1 MNVSDA
7 VRQRRSVRDFRPDPV
22 PKALLA
28 EVLDAARWA
37 PSGSNIQAWR
47 IVAVTGAA
55 RDAIVEMTR
64 SAVSAPGFGKS
75 ADPFPIYPPELWE
88 PLRTRRY
95 TLAEDMY
102 RALGIPREDKPAR
115 LRHVARNFEFF
126 GAPVGLF
133 FVIDQRVAHGQWA
146 HLGMLIQSVA
156 LLLEE
161 LGEPL
166 MTSTLL
172 LPGDEFPMTDASEIH
187 VRLGK
192 TVEIVRDGGNCGLEP
207 TTVVDLSGEAPVVV
221 RDICAS
227 APSAT

>member
-7 VRQRRSVRDFRPDPV
+7 VRQRRSIRDFRPDPIPRAV
-22 PKALLA
+22 LA
-28 EVLDAARWA
+28 EVLDTARWA

-47 IVAVTGAA
+47 IIAVAGAE
-55 RDAIVEMTR
+55 RDAIVAMARE
-64 SAVSAPGFGKS
+64 AASAPAFGAT

-146 HLGMLIQSVA
+146 HLGMLIQTVA

-161 LGEPL
+161 RGLGSCMQEAWASYRPQL
-166 MTSTLL
+166 ALRFGLAENEMVYCGMAVGYPKLDNPVNRFPRSRISL
-172 LPGDEFPMTDASEIH
+172 DE
-187 VRLGK
+187 L
-192 TVEIVRDGGNCGLEP
+192 VEFRGF
-207 TTVVDLSGEAPVVV
+207 
-221 RDICAS
+221 
-227 APSAT
+227 

>member
-75 ADPFPIYPPELWE
+75 ADPWRSINWWRRRESNPRPQALDFRIYARSSLIESRLALPEE
-88 PLRTRRY
+88 QGRRSASTR
-95 TLAEDMY
+95 
-102 RALGIPREDKPAR
+102 
-115 LRHVARNFEFF
+115 
-126 GAPVGLF
+126 
-133 FVIDQRVAHGQWA
+133 
-146 HLGMLIQSVA
+146 
-156 LLLEE
+156 
-161 LGEPL
+161 
-166 MTSTLL
+166 
-172 LPGDEFPMTDASEIH
+172 
-187 VRLGK
+187 
-192 TVEIVRDGGNCGLEP
+192 
-207 TTVVDLSGEAPVVV
+207 
-221 RDICAS
+221 
-227 APSAT
+227 

>member
-7 VRQRRSVRDFRPDPV
+7 VRQRRSIRDFRPDPV
-22 PKALLA
+22 PRALLA
-28 EVLDAARWA
+28 DILDAARWA

-47 IVAVTGAA
+47 IIAVAGAE
-55 RDAIVEMTR
+55 RDAIVEMARNASST
-64 SAVSAPGFGKS
+64 PGFGRTE
-75 ADPFPIYPPELWE
+75 DDFPIYPPELWE

-133 FVIDQRVAHGQWA
+133 FVIDRRVAHGQWA
-146 HLGMLIQSVA
+146 HLGMLIQTVA

-161 LGEPL
+161 RGLGSCMQEAWASFRPQL
-166 MTSTLL
+166 AERFA
-172 LPGDEFPMTDASEIH
+172 LPPTEMVYCGMAVGFPQRLNPINQFTRSRISLDE
-187 VRLGK
+187 L
-192 TVEIVRDGGNCGLEP
+192 
-207 TTVVDLSGEAPVVV
+207 VDFRGF
-221 RDICAS
+221 
-227 APSAT
+227 

>member
-1 MNVSDA
+1 MNVSAA
-7 VRQRRSVRDFRPDPV
+7 VRQRRSIRDFRADPV
-22 PKALLA
+22 PKSVLLK
-28 EVLDAARWA
+28 VLDDARWA

-47 IVAVTGAA
+47 IIAVGGVE

-64 SAVSAPGFGKS
+64 STVYPSAVGQTK
-75 ADPFPIYPPELWE
+75 DPFPIYPDELWE

-133 FVIDQRVAHGQWA
+133 FVIDNRVVHGQWA
-146 HLGMLIQSVA
+146 HLGMLIQTVA

-161 LGEPL
+161 HGLGSCMQEAWASFRPQL
-166 MTSTLL
+166 SERFGLAPTEMVYCGMAVGFPNLENPVNKFERSRITL
-172 LPGDEFPMTDASEIH
+172 DELIDCRGF
-187 VRLGK
+187 
-192 TVEIVRDGGNCGLEP
+192 
-207 TTVVDLSGEAPVVV
+207 
-221 RDICAS
+221 
-227 APSAT
+227 

>member
-22 PKALLA
+22 PKSLLT

-47 IVAVTGAA
+47 IIAVAGAE

-64 SAVSAPGFGKS
+64 SAASAPGFGKT

-95 TLAEDMY
+95 ALAEDMY

-133 FVIDQRVAHGQWA
+133 
-146 HLGMLIQSVA
+146 
-156 LLLEE
+156 
-161 LGEPL
+161 
-166 MTSTLL
+166 
-172 LPGDEFPMTDASEIH
+172 LP
-187 VRLGK
+187 R
-192 TVEIVRDGGNCGLEP
+192 
-207 TTVVDLSGEAPVVV
+207 
-221 RDICAS
+221 
-227 APSAT
+227 